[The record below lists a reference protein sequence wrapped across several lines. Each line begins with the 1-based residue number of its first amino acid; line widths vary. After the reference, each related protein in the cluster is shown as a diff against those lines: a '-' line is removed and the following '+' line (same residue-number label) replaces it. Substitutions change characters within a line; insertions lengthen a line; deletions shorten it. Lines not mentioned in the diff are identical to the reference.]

1 MTKSKD
7 EKKQPSSQEEPDF
20 EKLYYQAMKEN
31 MLLRDDKIALTFTTE
46 EINLLRSVM
55 FEELLDARDRWS
67 FLDNDYEDDDDEKK
81 ILNKRDENAM
91 SKQLIAEKRQVVESI
106 IKKLRFE
113 I

>member
-55 FEELLDARDRWS
+55 FEELIDVRDRWS
-67 FLDNDYEDDDDEKK
+67 FLYDHDDDEVDEKK
-81 ILNKRDENAM
+81 ILNKKDDDAM

>member
-7 EKKQPSSQEEPDF
+7 EKKPPPQDEPDF

-31 MLLRDDKIALTFTTE
+31 MLLRDDKIALTFTAE

-55 FEELLDARDRWS
+55 FEELLDVRDRWS
-67 FLDNDYEDDDDEKK
+67 FLYDRDDDGEDKK
-81 ILNKRDENAM
+81 ALNKNDDDAV
-91 SKQLIAEKRQVVESI
+91 SKQLITEKRLAIESI

>member
-55 FEELLDARDRWS
+55 FEELIDVRDRWS
-67 FLDNDYEDDDDEKK
+67 FLYDHDDDETDEKK
-81 ILNKRDENAM
+81 ILNKKDDDAM

>member
-7 EKKQPSSQEEPDF
+7 ERKQDPEQGEPDF

-31 MLLRDDKIALTFTTE
+31 MLLRDDKIALTFTAE

-55 FEELLDARDRWS
+55 FEELLDIRDRWS
-67 FLDNDYEDDDDEKK
+67 FLDHDDDDGEKK
-81 ILNKRDENAM
+81 ALNKKDDDAM
-91 SKQLIAEKRQVVESI
+91 SKELIKEKRLI
-106 IKKLRFE
+106 IENVIRKLRFE